1 MEHFE
6 CHNLYDTFFP
16 FWKDLDPHSKALL
29 CTNTHAVSYK
39 RGTLVHDGNNC
50 TGVIVV
56 KTGCLRV
63 YLMPEQGREITLYR
77 LFPGDICMLSASCV
91 LQSITFDVAGSAEED
106 SSCYLVNGKTF
117 AEVRVDRT
125 IHDHYVFADFEIAV
139 MRYIFTVG
147 ILYADFL
154 AVNRLPFYRRFLRS
168 LVSKKHVED
177 FKVGVVDGKPSVHR
191 CGNKV
196 CKVQFLSAVAAIQI
210 AFRLTIVAHTHVEV
224 IFVTDHQILAVGVF
238 DNAFFY
244 LLDKF
249 RTHFGIAV
257 TKLRVRFVVPILM
270 LAVDA
275 VRQETVQLVTA
286 ASQIARARSRMRKR
300 YPVS

>member
-91 LQSITFDVAGSAEED
+91 LQSITFDVAVSAEED

-117 AEVRVDRT
+117 AEVSET
-125 IHDHYVFADFEIAV
+125 NLTMKNFALETAVARFSDVMWTMQQILFFSFDKRLAIFLYEELIKNGPIIRYSHMEIAKYLGSA
-139 MRYIFTVG
+139 R
-147 ILYADFL
+147 
-154 AVNRLPFYRRFLRS
+154 
-168 LVSKKHVED
+168 E
-177 FKVGVVDGKPSVHR
+177 VV
-191 CGNKV
+191 
-196 CKVQFLSAVAAIQI
+196 
-210 AFRLTIVAHTHVEV
+210 
-224 IFVTDHQILAVGVF
+224 
-238 DNAFFY
+238 
-244 LLDKF
+244 
-249 RTHFGIAV
+249 
-257 TKLRVRFVVPILM
+257 
-270 LAVDA
+270 
-275 VRQETVQLVTA
+275 
-286 ASQIARARSRMRKR
+286 SRMLKYFENEGIVKVSRKEIEIIDKKKLMDR
-300 YPVS
+300 L